1 MITLYHAPMSRS
13 LRVRWLLEELAIPYQ
28 LETRKLAELKTPEYL
43 ALHPLGKV
51 PSIRDDAGGDDA
63 AGDGDLVLFESGAIV
78 QYLLESYGNGR
89 LEPKRGSPERPKFL
103 QWLHF
108 AEASVAPQLGLIVQ
122 NTLIRPEAERIA
134 AIVPDAT
141 KAANNALAVVERA
154 LAGRDWLLRE
164 FSAADVMMGY
174 SVLLANFVKVV
185 TDATPSLRAY
195 LARCQERP
203 AFQRA
208 AGR

>member
-13 LRVRWLLEELAIPYQ
+13 VRVRWLLEELAIPYQ
-28 LETRKLAELKTPEYL
+28 LETRKPAELKTPEYL

-51 PSIRDDAGGDDA
+51 PSIQDGES
-63 AGDGDLVLFESGAIV
+63 GDGGLVLFESGAIV
-78 QYLLESYGNGR
+78 QYLLETHGKGR
-89 LEPKRGSPERPKFL
+89 LEPKLGSPERPKFL

-108 AEASVAPQLGLIVQ
+108 AEASLAPQLGLIVQ

-134 AIVPDAT
+134 AIVPDAI
-141 KAANNALAVVERA
+141 KGAGNALAVAERA
-154 LAGRDWLLRE
+154 LAGRIWLLSE

-174 SVLLANFVKVV
+174 SVMLASFVKLV
-185 TDATPSLRAY
+185 TDAIPNSKAY
-195 LARCQERP
+195 LARCRDRP

-208 AGR
+208 TGT

>member
-28 LETRKLAELKTPEYL
+28 LEIRKLAELKTPEYL

-51 PSIRDDAGGDDA
+51 PSIRDDA
-63 AGDGDLVLFESGAIV
+63 AGNGDLVLFESGAIV
-78 QYLLESYGNGR
+78 QYLLERYGDGR

-108 AEASVAPQLGLIVQ
+108 AEASIAPQLGLIVQ

-134 AIVPDAT
+134 AIVPDAI
-141 KAANNALAVVERA
+141 KGAGNALAVAERA

-174 SVLLANFVKVV
+174 SVLLANFVKLV
-185 TDATPSLRAY
+185 TDATPNLRAY

-203 AFQRA
+203 AFRRA
-208 AGR
+208 TAA

>member
-51 PSIRDDAGGDDA
+51 PSIRDGE
-63 AGDGDLVLFESGAIV
+63 LVLFESGAIV

-89 LEPKRGSPERPKFL
+89 LEPKRGSPERAHFL

-108 AEASVAPQLGLIVQ
+108 AEASMAPLLGLIVQ
-122 NTLIRPEAERIA
+122 NTLIRPEAERIS
-134 AIVPDAT
+134 AIVPDAI
-141 KAANNALAVVERA
+141 KGAANALAVAERA
-154 LAGRDWLLRE
+154 LAGRNWLLSE

-174 SVLLANFVKVV
+174 SVLLANFVKLV
-185 TDATPSLRAY
+185 TDATPNLKAY

-203 AFQRA
+203 AFRKATA
-208 AGR
+208 A